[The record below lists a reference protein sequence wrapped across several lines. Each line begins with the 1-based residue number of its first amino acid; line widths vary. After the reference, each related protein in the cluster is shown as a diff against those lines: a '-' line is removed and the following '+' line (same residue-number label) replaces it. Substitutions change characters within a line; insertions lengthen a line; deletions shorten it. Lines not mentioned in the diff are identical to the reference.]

1 MAEKKNSGAGAA
13 GADLGNSGKAKAAT
27 LYPIEELGAQID
39 PAVFAG
45 VCAMQGWEPGKQV
58 FCQDWN
64 AAVKRFMGSP
74 ISGPGEG

>member
-13 GADLGNSGKAKAAT
+13 GADSGNSGNAKAAT

-45 VCAMQGWEPGKQV
+45 VCAMQGWDPGKQV
-58 FCQDWN
+58 SRQDWN
-64 AAVKRFMGSP
+64 TAVKRFMGSP
-74 ISGPGEG
+74 ISGPREG

>member
-1 MAEKKNSGAGAA
+1 MAEKKSSTAGAA
-13 GADLGNSGKAKAAT
+13 GADSGDSGKVKTAT
-27 LYPIEELGAQID
+27 LYPIESLGATID

-45 VCAMQGWEPGKQV
+45 VCAMQGWDPGKQV
-58 FCQDWN
+58 SRQDWN

>member
-1 MAEKKNSGAGAA
+1 MAEKKSSRTGTA

-27 LYPIEELGAQID
+27 LYPIDELGAQID

-45 VCAMQGWEPGKQV
+45 VCAMQDWDPGKQV
-58 FCQDWN
+58 SRQDWN